1 MSGQRWRLLVTPAA
15 PGAENMALDEALM
28 TRARQTD
35 EWTLRVYAWSAPT
48 ISLGRNQSAMRHY
61 DRERIRRHGLA
72 VVRRPTGGRAIL
84 HHREITYSVTGPAS
98 HAGSERESYSRV
110 TRLLVRALENI
121 GVRATVA
128 RRQERARAPDATPCF
143 ERPGEGE
150 LTFEGRKLAGSAQWR
165 SDGALLQHGSILVGD
180 DQGRLSEFAL
190 AAQPDLPEPATLAQA
205 LGRAPSLAEAAE
217 AFALAVRTLE
227 DPHVESL
234 ELDDELRAR
243 TSSLIVQYSDDSWT
257 WRR

>member
-1 MSGQRWRLLVTPAA
+1 
-15 PGAENMALDEALM
+15 MALDEALM
-28 TRARQTD
+28 TRARQSG
-35 EWTLRVYAWSAPT
+35 EWALRVYAWSAPT

-61 DRERIRRHGLA
+61 DRERIRREGLA

-84 HHREITYSVTGPAS
+84 HHREITYSVTGPAL
-98 HAGSERESYSRV
+98 HAGSERESYGRI
-110 TRLLVRALENI
+110 TRLLVRALENL

-128 RRQERARAPDATPCF
+128 PRRERARAPDATPCF

-180 DQGRLSEFAL
+180 DQGRLAQFAM

-205 LGRAPSLAEAAE
+205 IGRAPSLDEAA
-217 AFALAVRTLE
+217 ASFAAAVRELE
-227 DPHVESL
+227 DPQAAQL
-234 ELDDELRAR
+234 EIDDDLRAR
-243 TSSLIVQYSDDSWT
+243 VTSLIVQYSDDSWT

>member
-1 MSGQRWRLLVTPAA
+1 
-15 PGAENMALDEALM
+15 MALDEALM
-28 TRARQTD
+28 TRARQSG
-35 EWTLRVYAWSAPT
+35 EWALRVYAWSAPT

-61 DRERIRRHGLA
+61 DRERIRRQGLA

-84 HHREITYSVTGPAS
+84 HHREITYSVTGPAL
-98 HAGSERESYSRV
+98 HAGSERESYGRI
-110 TRLLVRALENI
+110 TRLLVRALESL
-121 GVRATVA
+121 GVRAAVA
-128 RRQERARAPDATPCF
+128 PRKERARAPDATPCF

-205 LGRAPSLAEAAE
+205 MGRTPSLDEAA
-217 AFALAVRTLE
+217 ASFAAAVRELE
-227 DPHVESL
+227 DPHVAPL
-234 ELDDELRAR
+234 EVDDDLRAR
-243 TSSLIVQYSDDSWT
+243 VTSLIVQYSDDSWT

>member
-1 MSGQRWRLLVTPAA
+1 
-15 PGAENMALDEALM
+15 MALDEALM

-61 DRERIRRHGLA
+61 DRERIRRQGLA

-84 HHREITYSVTGPAS
+84 HHREITYSVTGPAL
-98 HAGSERESYSRV
+98 HAGSERESYGRI
-110 TRLLVRALENI
+110 TRLLVRALENL
-121 GVRATVA
+121 GVRAAVA
-128 RRQERARAPDATPCF
+128 PRRERARAPDATPCF

-180 DQGRLSEFAL
+180 DQGRLTEFAM
-190 AAQPDLPEPATLAQA
+190 AAAARPPRAGNAGPSDGPDAVA
-205 LGRAPSLAEAAE
+205 GRSGSKLRRCREGARGSARRP
-217 AFALAVRTLE
+217 LE
-227 DPHVESL
+227 I
-234 ELDDELRAR
+234 DDDLRAR
-243 TSSLIVQYSDDSWT
+243 ASSLIVQYSDDSWT